1 MINKESNLYAGCFP
15 QEHQS
20 TLCSVGLQQLFLM
33 KFISPKTDFA
43 FKKIFGSIHSQNI
56 LISFLNAIVYDNQNI
71 IQSLEIINPYNP
83 GVTNTLKDTY
93 LDVKAVL
100 DNGSTVIIEMQ
111 VLNVEDFQKRVIYN
125 LAKAYGNQLDVGQ
138 GYMMLTPFLALTIAD
153 FVLFEKTEKMI
164 TKFRFKEETE
174 LFNYQDELTLM
185 FVELP
190 KFTKELSGLET
201 LSDKWTYF
209 IKSAPNLEVIPSSL
223 GEVSEIEAA
232 LNIANKGNLNNEEL
246 EELDKQEMLI
256 RDKKGQ
262 ISLAIKEGI
271 EKGIEIGREQV
282 VKQILRQIHRKF
294 GEIAPEVQTQIEQ
307 LSLEKLDI
315 LGEEIFDLA
324 TMIDLEN
331 WLGDV

>member
-1 MINKESNLYAGCFP
+1 
-15 QEHQS
+15 
-20 TLCSVGLQQLFLM
+20 
-33 KFISPKTDFA
+33 
-43 FKKIFGSIHSQNI
+43 
-56 LISFLNAIVYDNQNI
+56 
-71 IQSLEIINPYNP
+71 
-83 GVTNTLKDTY
+83 
-93 LDVKAVL
+93 
-100 DNGSTVIIEMQ
+100 MQ

-138 GYMMLTPFLALTIAD
+138 GYMMLTPFLALKIAD
-153 FVLFEKTEKMI
+153 FVLFENTEKMI
-164 TKFRFKEETE
+164 TKFRFKEDTE
-174 LFNYQDELTLM
+174 LFDYQDELTLM

-262 ISLAIKEGI
+262 ISLALKEGI
-271 EKGIEIGREQV
+271 EKGIEEGIEIGREQV
-282 VKQILRQIHRKF
+282 VKQILRQIRRKF

-315 LGEEIFDLA
+315 LGAEIFDLA

-331 WLGDV
+331 WLAN

>member
-1 MINKESNLYAGCFP
+1 
-15 QEHQS
+15 
-20 TLCSVGLQQLFLM
+20 M

-43 FKKIFGSIHSQNI
+43 FKKIFGSIHSQKI

-83 GVTNTLKDTY
+83 EVTNTLKDTY

-100 DNGSTVIIEMQ
+100 DNGSTVVIEMQ

-153 FVLFEKTEKMI
+153 FVLFENTEKMI
-164 TKFRFKEETE
+164 TKFRFKEDTE
-174 LFNYQDELTLM
+174 LFDYQDELTLM

-190 KFTKELSGLET
+190 KFTKELSALET

-262 ISLAIKEGI
+262 IGLALKEGI
-271 EKGIEIGREQV
+271 EIGREEGIGIGREEGIGIGREQV

-294 GEIAPEVQTQIEQ
+294 GEIAPEVQIQIEQ

-315 LGEEIFDLA
+315 LGAEIFDLA

-331 WLGDV
+331 WLAN